1 MRWSLSQF
9 GARLCIALAVLIMSG
24 CASQPPRGGRGGHD
38 GGGPDRFAADGRMA
52 RPVALLF
59 VNMDADRDLT
69 VTAAELADGIKA
81 EWARADKDRNGALS
95 AFEMSDWC
103 TAVLGDPDATPGR
116 LSLDAD
122 VNGTVTR
129 EEFETGLKKE
139 FAAMDRNADGR
150 LDRAE
155 LLMQVGRPQASDGS
169 GQRPPGGGQGGGG
182 RGGGRHR
189 PY

>member
-1 MRWSLSQF
+1 
-9 GARLCIALAVLIMSG
+9 
-24 CASQPPRGGRGGHD
+24 
-38 GGGPDRFAADGRMA
+38 
-52 RPVALLF
+52 
-59 VNMDADRDLT
+59 
-69 VTAAELADGIKA
+69 
-81 EWARADKDRNGALS
+81 
-95 AFEMSDWC
+95 
-103 TAVLGDPDATPGR
+103 
-116 LSLDAD
+116 
-122 VNGTVTR
+122 VTR

-169 GQRPPGGGQGGGG
+169 GQRPPGGGQGGGS